1 MWLRKSRWCITILF
15 DSVKITRIKTHIF
28 SGWKGELILFILHLR
43 NGILRAGVVRKT
55 RLTAI
60 DYAVSSIFYHH
71 LCVLIS
77 GLMYS
82 AKLSSE
88 CTCDDGV
95 IIFFL
100 NRLLI
105 HQTVWGKRLRV
116 LILEL
121 FLSLFLGQLFFVT
134 FSSFSLER
142 ILFLLLLLIRC
153 GVNYAF
159 ILSSRLFEI
168 IAILLT
174 FQALETVA
182 SHFFVL
188 LRYLLIIKYM
198 RKYHKILSW
207 NEFFI

>member
-1 MWLRKSRWCITILF
+1 MNF
-15 DSVKITRIKTHIF
+15 FIK
-28 SGWKGELILFILHLR
+28 
-43 NGILRAGVVRKT
+43 
-55 RLTAI
+55 
-60 DYAVSSIFYHH
+60 
-71 LCVLIS
+71 
-77 GLMYS
+77 
-82 AKLSSE
+82 
-88 CTCDDGV
+88 
-95 IIFFL
+95 
-100 NRLLI
+100 LLI

-142 ILFLLLLLIRC
+142 ILAFLLLLLIRC

-159 ILSSRLFEI
+159 ILGSRLFEI

-188 LRYLLIIKYM
+188 FRYLLIIK
-198 RKYHKILSW
+198 
-207 NEFFI
+207 

>member
-1 MWLRKSRWCITILF
+1 MWLRKSRWCITNLF

-43 NGILRAGVVRKT
+43 NGILRAGVVRDT

-71 LCVLIS
+71 LRVLIC
-77 GLMYS
+77 LMYS

-105 HQTVWGKRLRV
+105 HQTVCGKRLRV

-142 ILFLLLLLIRC
+142 IRAFLLLLLIRC

-188 LRYLLIIKYM
+188 LRYLLIIK
-198 RKYHKILSW
+198 
-207 NEFFI
+207 